1 MDELDHTFHAALAA
15 VSKTSSRMVEQK
27 KYELAYLLSPAIAEE
42 EVLTWSGK
50 IAKIIEDSK
59 GLVRHQEIP
68 KKRRLTYLINKEGTA
83 YFGWVTFSMASDLVA
98 SLDKK
103 LKMAENTLRHMI
115 VEEVEIPVQPLR
127 IFAPR
132 PAPVPQRP
140 RPGITPPAP
149 AEAAKQPEE
158 KLDLEELD
166 KKLEEILG
174 K

>member
-1 MDELDHTFHAALAA
+1 MP
-15 VSKTSSRMVEQK
+15 EQK
-27 KYELAYLLSPAIAEE
+27 KYELAYLLSPSVADE

-50 IAKIIEDSK
+50 IAKIVEDSK

-68 KKRRLTYLINKEGTA
+68 KKRRLTYLIDKEGTA
-83 YFGWVTFSMASDLVA
+83 YFGWITFSMASDLVA

-103 LKMAENTLRHMI
+103 LKTAEHILRYMV

-127 IFAPR
+127 TFAPR
-132 PAPVPQRP
+132 PAPAPQRP

-149 AEAAKQPEE
+149 TDVAKQPEE